1 MRSDG
6 VIEGASGLAFGR
18 ITVGALDDWDA
29 VPADGVVCW
38 LHGGNLVIWNK
49 GELKNIKLSGGRSD
63 EATPVRVVRRQFLRA
78 LPDCRPDLPA
88 ANLFECAAAPATQ
101 IRRGRLGRLV
111 LVKWA
116 RY

>member
-63 EATPVRVVRRQFLRA
+63 EATPVRVVLHKS
-78 LPDCRPDLPA
+78 A
-88 ANLFECAAAPATQ
+88 AEDSAGWFWLSGLGIEQ
-101 IRRGRLGRLV
+101 IDQKRTRSEHSLV
-111 LVKWA
+111 NWHH
-116 RY
+116 RHPRDF